1 MAATVSAEVRARQTA
16 DRITTVGTG
25 IDNAVLRISTSFE
38 VRGLVQNLTS
48 FDNATVG
55 SGSVVNDVQF
65 AYNGFQQLLTD
76 YVGVR
81 GPETTSSRKAR
92 GTTAMRGGARTFFP
106 AIRQAIGGDQT
117 NAGNSSREK

>member
-1 MAATVSAEVRARQTA
+1 VFRERTA

-25 IDNAVLRISTSFE
+25 IDNAILRISTSFE

-48 FDNATVG
+48 FNNATVG
-55 SGSVVNDVQF
+55 SGSIVNDVQF

-81 GPETTSSRKAR
+81 GPESTSSRKAR
-92 GTTAMRGGARTFFP
+92 KTGTFFP
-106 AIRQAIGGDQT
+106 AIRQAIVGDQT